1 MRGRTRWARV
11 IRSSTRCRPTAASSG
26 ATRRTAI
33 PAEGPAIAVPARG
46 DRSTY
51 AYAVLLALGVL
62 DAAAYSIIAPVAPAI
77 AARTGAGPG
86 LIGALVAS
94 FPVGIVLGFVLAGVG
109 VRRGRYLAVLL
120 PSLGLLAFGS
130 LAFALADSLPGYF
143 AARAVMGLGSGGLWM
158 GVTFSTLDRWPG
170 QEYLCMSRI
179 FAAYSVGGLVG
190 PALGAIGGVRE
201 PFLAYFALVCL
212 AALLVP
218 AMGRSRH
225 RRVFDGDRSALRLP
239 AFRVASA
246 GILFATLALGLIEGV
261 LPLHLARQLRQVEI
275 GVLYAGVSLVVAVA
289 AAAASRYRP
298 RAVMLAGVTLAVIG
312 VSATGLASAVPAWI
326 VGLAVAGVGV
336 GIANTGSIGI
346 LLHGVSPDRSVTAI
360 IVWSQIGIAGYL
372 LGPAVGG
379 TVAEAV
385 GFGMVGGV
393 LLVAALPVALL
404 AASRASVRSA

>member
-1 MRGRTRWARV
+1 MALPEGRD
-11 IRSSTRCRPTAASSG
+11 RSS
-26 ATRRTAI
+26 
-33 PAEGPAIAVPARG
+33 
-46 DRSTY
+46 Y
-51 AYAVLLALGVL
+51 AYAVLLSLGVL

-77 AARTGAGPG
+77 AERTGTGPG

-94 FPVGIVLGFVLAGVG
+94 FPVGIVLGFVLAGIG

-120 PSLGLLAFGS
+120 LSLGLLAVGS
-130 LAFALADSLPGYF
+130 IGFALADSLPGYF
-143 AARAVMGLGSGGLWM
+143 AARVVMGLGSGGLWM

-190 PALGAIGGVRE
+190 PALGAIGGVRD

-218 AMGRSRH
+218 GMGRSRH
-225 RRVFDGDRSALRLP
+225 RRVFDSDRSVLRLP

-261 LPLHLARQLRQVEI
+261 LPLHLARQLTQMQI

-289 AAAASRYRP
+289 AATASRYGP
-298 RAVMLAGVTLAVIG
+298 RGVMLAGAALAVIG
-312 VSATGLASAVPAWI
+312 ISATGIATAAPFWI

-346 LLHGVSPDRSVTAI
+346 LLHGVPTDRSVTAI

-372 LGPAVGG
+372 IGPAVGG
-379 TVAEAV
+379 TVAEAL

-393 LLVAALPVALL
+393 LLLGAVPVALL
-404 AASRASVRSA
+404 ASARTPANSA